1 MLDEWVAN
9 FEPRPAV
16 AAVRKQGDE
25 YQTLTKSSASAHMRL
40 TEESIARGAESHGLG
55 AYRE

>member
-1 MLDEWVAN
+1 MTNGVAN
-9 FEPRPAV
+9 FKPRPAV
-16 AAVRKQGDE
+16 AALREQGDE

-40 TEESIARGAESHGLG
+40 SEERIASGAQSHGLG